1 MSQTWRIL
9 LAEVETEF
17 HPKYR
22 SHRRLILG
30 GERVEKGERSNLVIF
45 KIVFCLFGCAQP

>member
-30 GERVEKGERSNLVIF
+30 GREWKRGNDLI
-45 KIVFCLFGCAQP
+45 

>member
-1 MSQTWRIL
+1 MSQTRRIL

-22 SHRRLILG
+22 SHQVLILG
-30 GERVEKGERSNLVIF
+30 WERWKRGE
-45 KIVFCLFGCAQP
+45 

>member
-22 SHRRLILG
+22 SHRRLIFFWG
-30 GERVEKGERSNLVIF
+30 GARVEKGE
-45 KIVFCLFGCAQP
+45 

>member
-30 GERVEKGERSNLVIF
+30 GGARVEKGE
-45 KIVFCLFGCAQP
+45 

>member
-22 SHRRLILG
+22 SHRRLIFLG
-30 GERVEKGERSNLVIF
+30 GGARVEKGE
-45 KIVFCLFGCAQP
+45 